1 MEENPIRWFE
11 IYVQDMERAK
21 AFYATLFDYQFKSLD
36 TPDAEM
42 WAFPDVMGKY
52 GAGGALIKMEGVPP
66 GGGGTLVYFGT
77 DDCSGPESRVEQAG
91 GRVVKPKMSIGPHG
105 FISLVEDTEGNVI
118 GLHSMK

>member
-21 AFYATLFDYQFKSLD
+21 QFYGALFDYQFKPLQ
-36 TPDAEM
+36 TPEAEM
-42 WAFPDVMGKY
+42 WAFPDAMERY
-52 GAGGALIKMEGVPP
+52 GCGGALIRMEGVPS

-77 DDCSGPESRVEQAG
+77 DDCSVQEARAQQAG
-91 GRVVKPKMSIGPHG
+91 GRVFKPKMSIGPHG
-105 FISLVEDTEGNVI
+105 FISLIYDTEGNLI